1 MGKVIVLALAL
12 AAVALLWRRRAVID
26 DGADAR
32 YLAWRDAIGP
42 DFV

>member
-26 DGADAR
+26 DDAYAR
-32 YLAWRDAIGP
+32 YLAWRDAIGA